1 MPSFDLIDQPWVPVR
16 WLAGL
21 SGPAEVGL
29 GELFARAHEIADITL
44 PVPPAA
50 SGLWRILYLI
60 AARITGLGNCDD
72 FDGLAEWKRERRRVL
87 AAGQFEAAAVARY
100 FAAHADAFDLFDVR
114 RPWLQDARL
123 AAECTKS
130 SGVNKLVIG
139 RATGNNLVWLS
150 HHCDLAPQPVR
161 AAEAAWYLLAWMYY
175 GPSGK
180 ITARTVAGRT
190 ESNMTAGPLRSRIS
204 FHPLGENLYE
214 SLITGIPYPS
224 GDHARR
230 NDPDL
235 APWED
240 KADSDPLGL
249 PPARQGLSGALTGQ
263 FRHALLL
270 TPSPDGTQ
278 VTDTRITWAWR
289 QPHALVED
297 PYLIYDTSRAS
308 AVPYARYA
316 KRDRAVWRDLDALLL
331 KETGSGRTRRPAVFD
346 SLLDRSIG
354 ELIGRLRV
362 RAYGFDQEGQT
373 IDYQWFTATTP
384 PVLSVRDASD
394 LDLAF
399 EHDTEI
405 GTAHEAAERVAGDLK
420 KALQRAWAALS
431 DPQDGQ
437 GKGRGTTPD
446 GPWLTPGLSRYWAAA
461 EDAFWSMTRDPE
473 KFSFPSNTFIRLA
486 FAAYDEVTDQYA
498 RRGPRV
504 ARALER
510 ARGGIAATWSRHQP
524 LLPLGESDA

>member
-1 MPSFDLIDQPWVPVR
+1 VPSFDLIDQPWIPVR
-16 WLAGL
+16 WKPAL

-29 GELFARAHEIADITL
+29 AELFTRAHEIADIAL

-60 AARITGLGNCDD
+60 AARITGLGDCDG
-72 FDGLAEWKRERRRVL
+72 FDSLTEWKHERRRVL
-87 AAGQFEAAAVARY
+87 AAGRFDAAGVKRY
-100 FAAHADAFDLFDVR
+100 FAAHAEAFDLFHAQ

-123 AAECTKS
+123 ATECGKS
-130 SGVNKLVIG
+130 TGVNKLVIG

-161 AAEAAWYLLAWMYY
+161 AAEAAWYLLAWLYY

-180 ITARTVAGRT
+180 ITARTVRGRT

-204 FHPLGENLYE
+204 FHPLGDNLYE

-240 KADSDPLGL
+240 PAASDPLGR

-270 TPSPDGTQ
+270 TPSADGAQ
-278 VTDTRITWAWR
+278 VTDARITWAWR
-289 QPHALVED
+289 EPHALVED
-297 PYLIYDTSRAS
+297 PYLIYDMPKAG

-331 KETGSGRTRRPAVFD
+331 KETGPGKTRRPAVFD
-346 SLLDRSIG
+346 SLLDRSIDH
-354 ELIGRLRV
+354 LRV
-362 RAYGFDQEGQT
+362 RAFGFDQDGQAV
-373 IDYQWFTATTP
+373 DYQWFTATTP
-384 PVLSVRDASD
+384 PVLSVRDAQD
-394 LDLAF
+394 CGLAY
-399 EHDTEI
+399 EYDTEI
-405 GTAHEAAERVAGDLK
+405 GAAHEAAERVAADLK
-420 KALQRAWAALS
+420 MALQRAWSALS

-437 GKGRGTTPD
+437 GKGQARVAD
-446 GPWLTPGLSRYWAAA
+446 GPWLSPALSRYWAAA
-461 EDAFWSMTRDPE
+461 EHAFWGMTEHPE
-473 KFSFPSNTFIRLA
+473 RFGFPNNTFIRLA
-486 FAAYDEVTDQYA
+486 FTAYDDVTDDYA

-510 ARGGIAATWSRHQP
+510 ARGGIAATWSRNEQP
-524 LLPLGESDA
+524 ALEDLDA